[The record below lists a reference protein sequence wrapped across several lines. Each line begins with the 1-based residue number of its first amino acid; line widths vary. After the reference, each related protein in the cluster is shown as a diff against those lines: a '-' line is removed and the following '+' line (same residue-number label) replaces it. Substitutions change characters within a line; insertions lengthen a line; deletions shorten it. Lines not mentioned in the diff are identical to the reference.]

1 MKRQTITFIIGFNTL
16 LILGQYQVY
25 SCTIV
30 SAIARN
36 GNVWNLNNEDGPFGV
51 ANFINVFPKSENAR
65 YGYYTLSYLSPEY
78 GKGGN
83 IQGGMN

>member
-1 MKRQTITFIIGFNTL
+1 MFNILANFKISRTMKRQTITFIIGFNTL

-51 ANFINVFPKSENAR
+51 ANFINVFPKSENAPD
-65 YGYYTLSYLSPEY
+65 LSAVNFS
-78 GKGGN
+78 K
-83 IQGGMN
+83 I